1 MTLTLLI
8 YCLYHCPSHYCKEP
22 VCQFGHF
29 NCLCIALHCKWRFLH
44 CRALAHDAWTW
55 YCEEHTLTKYG
66 TTYCIPYYA
75 IGSLMKQYN
84 KWWNFVKI
92 CNCNFHK
99 KCRCFSANKIEDC
112 RYAVSSLTVMML
124 SGRLLL
130 VVMCMLD
137 NSSLPATCTAAN
149 RRCPWPVTKD
159 TSSRRMLSTQL
170 HQSRLSAACDTYVT
184 VVS

>member
-8 YCLYHCPSHYCKEP
+8 YCLYHCPSHYCKVP

-84 KWWNFVKI
+84 THNHFTALFPGLPGWTGVRRN
-92 CNCNFHK
+92 
-99 KCRCFSANKIEDC
+99 
-112 RYAVSSLTVMML
+112 
-124 SGRLLL
+124 LLL
-130 VVMCMLD
+130 DFMLQGGISEAD
-137 NSSLPATCTAAN
+137 TPTMRLGATTSGLISDPRPSSHIFAPDALPA
-149 RRCPWPVTKD
+149 VTLPIYPGLGQAPN
-159 TSSRRMLSTQL
+159 ML
-170 HQSRLSAACDTYVT
+170 ACIPSGLADAV
-184 VVS
+184 